1 MGSDHLTKTGST
13 LGTIGYMS
21 PEQVRGDKVDHRTD
35 LFSFAMV
42 LHEMVTSHVPF
53 KLDTEAA
60 TLLLDR

>member
-1 MGSDHLTKTGST
+1 
-13 LGTIGYMS
+13 MS

-42 LHEMVTSHVPF
+42 LHEMVTRHVPF